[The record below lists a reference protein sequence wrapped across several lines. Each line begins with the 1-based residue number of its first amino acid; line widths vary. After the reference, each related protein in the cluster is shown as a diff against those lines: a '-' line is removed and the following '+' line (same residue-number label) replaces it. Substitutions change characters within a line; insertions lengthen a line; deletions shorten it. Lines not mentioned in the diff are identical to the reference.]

1 MAKAGLTRLV
11 VAGGDSSSFT
21 MRQLGAVALEIKA
34 SHFKQNAHVCTL
46 ISDDPLINGKEVLL
60 KGGQVGADDL
70 YGCMLQG
77 F

>member
-1 MAKAGLTRLV
+1 
-11 VAGGDSSSFT
+11 

-34 SHFKQNAHVCTL
+34 SHVKQNAHVCTL
-46 ISDDPLINGKEVLL
+46 ISDDSLINGKEVLL

-70 YGCMLQG
+70 YGCMLEG